1 MKLTR
6 KNYFSAKANLEFMSV
21 SQFKAFQKCEACA
34 LAEIEGRYK
43 RDEMMPSTALL
54 VGSYVDAYFD
64 KTMDSFMA
72 ENPEIFKRDG
82 TLKAE
87 YLKAH
92 EIIKRIERDNLFM
105 KYISGKKQVIMTGT
119 ICGVPI
125 KIMMDS
131 YHPGKMIVDRKIMA
145 DFERKYDEIGG
156 WLPFFEAWGYDIQG
170 AVYQE
175 IVRQNTGLKLP
186 FYLAA
191 ATKEKTTDIDIIHLE
206 QSALDFALE
215 KFERDVERYDAMK
228 KGVVAAYRCNKC
240 DYCKTTK
247 VLTEPT
253 SSDEYY

>member
-1 MKLTR
+1 MRLTR
-6 KNYFSAKANLEFMSV
+6 NNYFSAKANLEYMSV
-21 SQFKAFQKCEACA
+21 SQFKSFQKCEACA
-34 LAEIEGRYK
+34 LAEIEGRFK
-43 RDEMMPSTALL
+43 REKTKALL
-54 VGSYVDAYFD
+54 VGQYVDAYFD
-64 KTMDSFMA
+64 GTMDSFMA
-72 ENPEIFKRDG
+72 ENPEIFKKDG
-82 TLKAE
+82 TLKAD
-87 YLKAH
+87 YLQAN
-92 EIIKRIERDNLFM
+92 EIINRIERDELFM
-105 KYISGKKQVIMTGT
+105 KYISGKKQVIMTGN
-119 ICGVPI
+119 ICGVPV

-145 DFERKYDEIGG
+145 DFDSEYDEIGG
-156 WLPFFEAWGYDIQG
+156 QLPFFEAWGYDLQG

-175 IVRQNTGLKLP
+175 VVRQNTGLKLP

-206 QSALDFALE
+206 QSALDFAME

-240 DYCKTTK
+240 DYCKNTK

>member
-1 MKLTR
+1 MRLTH
-6 KNYFSAKANLEFMSV
+6 KNYFSAEANLEYMSV
-21 SQFKAFQKCEACA
+21 SQFKAFQRCEACA
-34 LAEIEGRYK
+34 LAEIEGRHEREK
-43 RDEMMPSTALL
+43 TTALI
-54 VGSYVDAYFD
+54 VGSYVDAHFD
-64 KTMDSFMA
+64 KTMDSFIA
-72 ENPEIFKRDG
+72 NNPEIFKRDG

-87 YLKAH
+87 YLQAN
-92 EIIKRIERDNLFM
+92 EIIKRIERDKLFM
-105 KYISGKKQVIMTGT
+105 KYISGKKQVIMTGN
-119 ICGVPI
+119 ICGVPV

-156 WLPFFEAWGYDIQG
+156 WLPFFESWGYDLQG

-191 ATKEKTTDIDIIHLE
+191 ATKEKTPDIDIIHLE
-206 QSALDFALE
+206 QSALDFAME

-228 KGVVAAYRCNKC
+228 KGIVAPYRCEKC
-240 DYCKTTK
+240 EYCKKTK